1 MKNQVCKSNNAKI
14 IKQQKHKYFI
24 KNQHKIQKKK
34 QKKYYSE
41 NIDFVREK
49 VKDYYE
55 SNRPAVREKQG
66 SYFREKSFVVNEA
79 RRKNF
84 RKRKLENQNPEDQ
97 TNNRITKL
105 CKLCWEG
112 PTFVCVVCKGIF
124 TGMVL
129 NYLIQVN
136 IILILIVLFIKLT
149 QREVGFFDM

>member
-1 MKNQVCKSNNAKI
+1 MKNQVCKSNNVKI

-105 CKLCWEG
+105 CKLCWGG
-112 PTFVCVVCKGIF
+112 PTFVCVVC
-124 TGMVL
+124 
-129 NYLIQVN
+129 NRYLYRNGVK
-136 IILILIVLFIKLT
+136 LFDSSKYN
-149 QREVGFFDM
+149 FDTDSVIHKVDTEGSWVF